1 MNIKFT
7 VGAVQQEKL
16 LELNDLINSKF
27 EKLIENE
34 KIDKNK
40 KKLILKHKEHL
51 FDLKDA
57 YILTYLKDI
66 FPNKKII
73 TKEVEGLSF
82 KWIDFSKL
90 LNYLPLLGIGN
101 KDVLGRKFKKYE
113 EYGLIKRH
121 IHTGVNRLTKSFS
134 GSFTFVHL
142 TDNFYYF
149 FEAFDLNDSFDDLD
163 KQAEFMGLNLSPDP
177 TQKSCHGPDLKVA
190 SIDPTQKSA
199 LNTLLYSNKNN
210 TCNMSIS
217 KIEKKEN
224 LGINKKGFPIQ
235 DKWEKF
241 LIDNLDGIDYQNEI
255 QKAIAKLE
263 KNHPESY
270 IQKYLIE
277 TYTNGL
283 ANNLNLKIIAGVI
296 AKGDVISKN
305 QPKPKKINITK
316 SKNIINVPPSNIK
329 NKNIEKT
336 ENYIKTQSE
345 EKENLN
351 SQKSNIILTPELEK
365 KAIELLKENGV
376 SVKNLP
382 KTKLGYENTLKY
394 ALKTYQ

>member
-16 LELNDLINSKF
+16 LELNKIINSKF
-27 EKLIENE
+27 DPLLKLEKDE
-34 KIDKNK
+34 
-40 KKLILKHKEHL
+40 KKLKLLKAKL
-51 FDLKDA
+51 KDKIFDLKDA
-57 YILTYLKDI
+57 YILTYIKDL
-66 FPNKKII
+66 FPSRKLIKKN
-73 TKEVEGLSF
+73 VENLEY
-82 KWIDFSKL
+82 KWIEYQSLID
-90 LNYLPLLGIGN
+90 YLPLLGIN
-101 KDVLGRKFKKYE
+101 NQKVICRKFQKFE
-113 EYGLIKRH
+113 EFGLIKRH
-121 IHTGVNRLTKSFS
+121 THRTFNKLTKTFT
-134 GSFTFVHL
+134 GSFTFIYL
-142 TDNFYYF
+142 CDDFYKL
-149 FEAFDLNDSFDDLD
+149 FEISNLEDDENELSE
-163 KQAEFMGLNLSPDP
+163 KANRMGLNTDGTEKFSQVLRGYSKVP
-177 TQKSCHGPDLKVA
+177 SIHGTEKFPV
-190 SIDPTQKSA
+190 
-199 LNTLLYSNKNN
+199 NTLLYSNKNN

-283 ANNLNLKIIAGVI
+283 TNDLNLKIIAGVI

-316 SKNIINVPPSNIK
+316 SENIINVPPSNIK

-365 KAIELLKENGV
+365 KAIELLKANGI

-382 KTKLGYENTLKY
+382 KTKSGYENTLKY